1 MISFILCPE
10 KKIKSASKTMPKAT
24 LKKKGEEGK
33 FADSDIQK
41 MPEEG
46 QH

>member
-1 MISFILCPE
+1 
-10 KKIKSASKTMPKAT
+10 MPKAT
-24 LKKKGEEGK
+24 LKKKKKSGK

-41 MPEEG
+41 MLEEG